1 MYVKTGIL
9 FLIACLFQVHMDL
22 AKYHELN
29 RFVKE
34 GEPFDQEAALYH
46 LSQAAKCGCLEAIKT
61 MAQLHL
67 GLPHDTL
74 PDIQVFVLYNYRSVP
89 TLRSHSSEAV
99 IKCQMY
105 RWHVDISRSLD
116 ELLYVNLNVL
126 ILYHYSNS
134 S

>member
-1 MYVKTGIL
+1 M
-9 FLIACLFQVHMDL
+9 FLQIHLDL

-34 GEPFDQEAALYH
+34 NEPFDKEAAIYH

-74 PDIQVFVLYNYRSVP
+74 PGIQVLFVAAAQLQFLGHFY
-89 TLRSHSSEAV
+89 LR
-99 IKCQMY
+99 
-105 RWHVDISRSLD
+105 L
-116 ELLYVNLNVL
+116 
-126 ILYHYSNS
+126 
-134 S
+134 